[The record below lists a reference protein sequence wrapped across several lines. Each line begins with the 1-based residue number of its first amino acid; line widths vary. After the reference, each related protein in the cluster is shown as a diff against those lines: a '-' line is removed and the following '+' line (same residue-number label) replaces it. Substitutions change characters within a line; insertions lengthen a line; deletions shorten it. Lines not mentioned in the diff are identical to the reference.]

1 MQAPPNSAGA
11 YLFIVVKLYPAT
23 QDETQPEAT
32 MRYEYLNDEAVAKLF
47 GVAVST
53 VKRWRLEGRLGFTR
67 IGPRRVGIRR
77 EDLDAFVKSGE
88 QPAKAA

>member
-1 MQAPPNSAGA
+1 
-11 YLFIVVKLYPAT
+11 
-23 QDETQPEAT
+23 
-32 MRYEYLNDEAVAKLF
+32 MRYEEYLNDQAVAKLF

-77 EDLDAFVKSGE
+77 EDLDAFVKNGV
-88 QPAKAA
+88 QPAKAT

>member
-1 MQAPPNSAGA
+1 MQEQTHS
-11 YLFIVVKLYPAT
+11 
-23 QDETQPEAT
+23 EAT
-32 MRYEYLNDEAVAKLF
+32 MRTYEYLNDEAVAKLF

-77 EDLDAFVKSGE
+77 EDVDAFIKSGE

>member
-1 MQAPPNSAGA
+1 MQALPYSAGA
-11 YLFIVVKLYPAT
+11 YFLDLSKLCSNV
-23 QDETQPEAT
+23 QDETHSEAT

-77 EDLDAFVKSGE
+77 EDVDAFIKSGE

>member
-1 MQAPPNSAGA
+1 
-11 YLFIVVKLYPAT
+11 
-23 QDETQPEAT
+23 

-53 VKRWRLEGRLGFTR
+53 VKRWRLAGRLGFTR